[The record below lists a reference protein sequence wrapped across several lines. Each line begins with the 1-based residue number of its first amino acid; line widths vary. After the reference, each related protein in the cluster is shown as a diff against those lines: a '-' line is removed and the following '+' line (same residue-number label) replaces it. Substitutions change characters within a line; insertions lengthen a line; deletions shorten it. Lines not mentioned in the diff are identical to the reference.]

1 MAEVSGMIGD
11 QSVELNN
18 AATESTLKQLLAA
31 MTAMAKASGK
41 GQKFEQDLEKELKR
55 LAKEAA
61 KNADAH
67 KAAAADAKKLAK
79 EEQEKLERL
88 KKEKKAAEELAKKT
102 EAEKKAKENLQAAA
116 NNAAAKIADVGKE
129 LVGLMTGASKL
140 IGTLGGLDDSISK
153 ANAALGSIPL
163 VGGFLSTMLGPA
175 ADAAEKVYGQFT
187 KLASVGATFGGSF
200 NDMINAATGAG
211 LTMEQFNGIV
221 SKNAQGLAM
230 FGGTT
235 EEGARRLAGLGKEIK
250 KSGMGDSLLRM
261 GYTTEQVNDGMAA
274 YISTM
279 TRTGALQGM
288 STKQIAAASG
298 NYLKELDMLAKVTG
312 TSREEKQK
320 ELDELAKDAQLNAA
334 LSGMSREEQEKV
346 RQQIALLPK
355 AHQGAVKDMIAT
367 GNIST
372 DAAIKFNAMMPQAAA
387 KYMQMG
393 RTLEAG
399 GKITEGAMKGTYDNY
414 IDEAKIARDRNKGL
428 VRFNREFDNEYA
440 GIVEASSRQKG
451 AIDKARGEQENVSKN
466 AESSAEA
473 LGKFKQQVAAQGNQF
488 TNALQDSFIK
498 SGAMEALQTAF
509 TALSKFAMD
518 YVVPALQMMF
528 RGISTVVNFLT
539 GPTMTTITGFVLAFA
554 PLAAAIAV
562 AVFAVKGLM
571 AASALVGGGLT
582 AAAGAVAAFAWPV
595 TLAVG
600 AVIAL
605 YAAMKYFN
613 VDLTQVANFLG
624 DTFMDAFRS
633 VSDFMEDIFQP
644 AFDVISD
651 VINDIVMPAFSAL
664 GSFIADTVLETF
676 AALRNSIK
684 PVAEYLSEKLGP
696 AFQAIGTVIG
706 KITAFYS
713 DMYNKGLHFMRG
725 FDSLGSVTNYLG
737 EIFKEFSLF
746 IKGMSM
752 SLREKLSWL
761 PGITAPSAEEK
772 EALERER
779 TELADEK
786 RDAAAEREKVAQR
799 RDQEAA
805 DKQKQRD
812 REREDRDKK
821 IAADR
826 KKRDDDYAK
835 EKSDKEKGAIEEATS
850 GGKKGVDYSNPVAMY
865 KSFKDQQTS
874 TGTPATAGTTAT
886 AGGATSTG
894 VPAAALNQDQA
905 KNMELI
911 KAALQ
916 KQGITD
922 PKYIAATMGN
932 VMKETGGKS
941 ISENLNYGN
950 TSNDRIRSIFGK
962 RASGKTDQELDT
974 IKKDPQQMGE
984 MMYGSKTDM
993 GQKMGNT
1000 EAGDGWKYRGRG
1012 FIQLTGKNNYAQA
1025 SKAIY
1030 GDDRLVKNPD
1040 LVNDPAV
1047 AAEVSAW
1054 YMKKGQASMAKSM
1067 GIDTGNMSQEQANLL
1082 ATSQVAGGDVRKKG
1096 SYLSGEVMDKVNK
1109 YSGQLASAAGAP
1121 VSDSAKTALSAVPA
1135 ATAKPAMTEE
1145 AIKKQALAG
1154 GVNTAALTKYAG
1166 GAGTDYNSIVNSS
1179 STAKTE
1185 IIAAAEQKAKAEA
1198 DAKVAAEKART
1209 ETASTDPRRVD
1220 KKTEPTA
1227 PAQESAESLL
1237 AQLNNKMDQLIK
1249 ATNRTVDLNDKQLSV
1264 QRSMS
1269 GNLYA

>member
-1 MAEVSGMIGD
+1 MAEVSGVIGD

-41 GQKFEQDLEKELKR
+41 DQKFEQELEKELKR

-67 KAAAADAKKLAK
+67 KKAVEDSKKLAK
-79 EEQEKLERL
+79 EEQEKLDRL
-88 KKEKKAAEELAKKT
+88 KKEKKAAEELAKKV
-102 EAEKKAKENLQAAA
+102 ENEKKAKENLKAAA
-116 NNAAAKIADVGKE
+116 DNAAAKIADVGKE

-211 LTMEQFNGIV
+211 LTIDQFNGIV

-235 EEGARRLAGLGKEIK
+235 EEGAKRLANLGKEIK
-250 KSGMGDSLLRM
+250 NSGMGNELLKM
-261 GYTTEQVNDGMAA
+261 GFTTEQVNDGMAS
-274 YISTM
+274 YIATM

-320 ELDELAKDAQLNAA
+320 EMDELARDAQLNAA
-334 LSGMSREEQEKV
+334 IGSLSREEQEKV

-355 AHQGAVKDMIAT
+355 AHQAAVKDMIAT

-399 GKITEGAMKGTYDNY
+399 GKITESAMKGTYDSY
-414 IDEAKIARDRNKGL
+414 IDEAKVAKDRNKNL
-428 VRFNREFDNEYA
+428 VRFNRDFDNEFA
-440 GIVEASSRQKG
+440 GIVEASNRQKG
-451 AIDKARGEQENVSKN
+451 AFDKARGEQENVTKN

-498 SGAMEALQTAF
+498 SGAMEALQKAF

-528 RGISTVVNFLT
+528 KGISVIVDFFT
-539 GPTMTTITGFVLAFA
+539 GPMMTTITGFVLAFA

-562 AVFAVKGLM
+562 AVVAVKGLM

-582 AAAGAVAAFAWPV
+582 AAASAVMAFAWPV

-600 AVIAL
+600 AVVAL

-624 DTFMDAFRS
+624 DTFMDSFRA

-664 GSFIADTVLETF
+664 GSFIADTVLATF
-676 AALRNSIK
+676 TAIRNSIK

-696 AFQAIGTVIG
+696 AFQAIGNVIG
-706 KITAFYS
+706 KITTFYS
-713 DMYNKGLHFMRG
+713 DMYNKALHFMRG

-779 TELADEK
+779 GELAEEK
-786 RDAAAEREKVAQR
+786 RQSAIAREQVAQR
-799 RDQEAA
+799 RDAEAA
-805 DKQKQRD
+805 KKQEQRD
-812 REREDRDKK
+812 KERSDRDKK
-821 IAADR
+821 IAEDR

-835 EKSDKEKGAIEEATS
+835 DKSEKEIQAAE
-850 GGKKGVDYSNPVAMY
+850 GKKGVNYNDPVAMY
-865 KSFKDQQTS
+865 KSFKEQQT
-874 TGTPATAGTTAT
+874 GGGTAT
-886 AGGATSTG
+886 ATTPTATG
-894 VPAAALNQDQA
+894 VPAASLNQDQA
-905 KNMELI
+905 KNMDLI

-932 VMKETGGKS
+932 VMKETGGKA
-941 ISENLNYGN
+941 IEENLNYGK

-962 RASGKTDQELDT
+962 RAAGKTDQELDA

-984 MMYGSKTDM
+984 MMYGHTTKMGRDM
-993 GQKMGNT
+993 GNM
-1000 EAGDGWKYRGRG
+1000 EPGDGFKYRGRG
-1012 FIQLTGKNNYAQA
+1012 FIGLTGKSNYAAA

-1030 GDDRLVKNPD
+1030 GDDRLVKNPA
-1040 LVNDPAV
+1040 LVEKPEV
-1047 AAEVSAW
+1047 AAKTSVWFWQNRVQDKVKNFANVKDVTKGINPG
-1054 YMKKGQASMAKSM
+1054 MKHLDQRGDKFKAF
-1067 GIDTGNMSQEQANLL
+1067 
-1082 ATSQVAGGDVRKKG
+1082 QVAMR
-1096 SYLSGEVMDKVNK
+1096 
-1109 YSGQLASAAGAP
+1109 
-1121 VSDSAKTALSAVPA
+1121 
-1135 ATAKPAMTEE
+1135 
-1145 AIKKQALAG
+1145 
-1154 GVNTAALTKYAG
+1154 
-1166 GAGTDYNSIVNSS
+1166 
-1179 STAKTE
+1179 
-1185 IIAAAEQKAKAEA
+1185 
-1198 DAKVAAEKART
+1198 
-1209 ETASTDPRRVD
+1209 
-1220 KKTEPTA
+1220 
-1227 PAQESAESLL
+1227 
-1237 AQLNNKMDQLIK
+1237 
-1249 ATNRTVDLNDKQLSV
+1249 
-1264 QRSMS
+1264 
-1269 GNLYA
+1269 